1 MFIFIY
7 NKINRLNIPVLSDSF
22 AAMIFLRKHIAGI
35 LALVFAFP
43 ILMQSVHI
51 VLHHAR
57 EAEEDHICLHSE
69 ESHNENDHAT
79 FDSSAE
85 RCLICHY
92 VFTTFSPAKI
102 DHFNFTRPLHF
113 GLINTP
119 AILQPEIAIS
129 KGVSLRAPPA
139 TS

>member
-1 MFIFIY
+1 
-7 NKINRLNIPVLSDSF
+7 
-22 AAMIFLRKHIAGI
+22 MIFLRKHIAGV

-43 ILMQSVHI
+43 VLMQSVHI
-51 VLHHAR
+51 VLHHAL
-57 EAEEDHICLHSE
+57 EEEEDHVCLHSE
-69 ESHNENDHAT
+69 GFHNENDHAT
-79 FDSSAE
+79 YDSSAE
-85 RCLICHY
+85 RCLICDY

-102 DHFNFTRPLHF
+102 YHFNFAQPQHL

-139 TS
+139 IS